1 MTRVRVERHGPVG
14 TVILARPEKKNA
26 LDQQMADELHA
37 ALTALGTE
45 HDVRVVLLR
54 ADGDDFC
61 AGADLEALE
70 GLIGAD
76 ARTQAADAEALGR
89 VFIAMRELEKPVVAA
104 VRGRALAGGAGLAT
118 AADLVV
124 AHEDAQFGYPE
135 VRVGF
140 VPAMVMTM
148 LRRSVGEKVAF
159 DLVATGRL
167 LSARDARELGLI
179 TRVAP
184 GPMFER
190 EVAEVV
196 EQLAGAG
203 ADAIRLTKRLFYTL
217 DGTPFREGIRLGIE
231 TNVEAR
237 QTEGFARGVRR
248 FLKRRKGDK

>member
-1 MTRVRVERHGPVG
+1 VRVERQGDVG
-14 TVILARPEKKNA
+14 KLILARPEKKNA

-37 ALTALGTE
+37 ALAALGRE
-45 HDVRVVLLR
+45 RDVRVVLLA

-70 GLIGAD
+70 GMIGAD
-76 ARTQAADAEALGR
+76 TRTHAADAEALGN
-89 VFIAMRELEKPVVAA
+89 VFIAMRELDKPVVAA

-124 AHEDAQFGYPE
+124 AHENAQFGYPE

-148 LRRSVGEKVAF
+148 LRRAVGEKVAF

-167 LSARDARELGLI
+167 LSAREALELGLI
-179 TRVAP
+179 TRVAADSA
-184 GPMFER
+184 FDND
-190 EVAEVV
+190 VAELVG
-196 EQLAGAG
+196 QLASAG
-203 ADAIRLTKRLFYTL
+203 TDAIRLTKQLFYAL
-217 DGTPFREGIRLGIE
+217 DGQAFRAGIRLGIE

-237 QTEGFARGVRR
+237 QTDGFARGVRR
-248 FLKRRKGDK
+248 FLKRRRGDT

>member
-1 MTRVRVERHGPVG
+1 VTGVRIERHGDVG
-14 TVILARPEKKNA
+14 QVILARPEKRNA
-26 LDQQMADELHA
+26 LDQRMADELHE
-37 ALTALGTE
+37 ALKALGGDR
-45 HDVRVVLLR
+45 DVRAVLLG
-54 ADGDDFC
+54 ADGGDFC

-70 GLIGAD
+70 RLIGAD

-118 AADLVV
+118 AADIVV
-124 AHEDAQFGYPE
+124 AHEGAQFGYPE

-148 LRRSVGEKVAF
+148 LRRAVGEKVAF

-167 LSARDARELGLI
+167 LSAREALELGLI
-179 TRVAP
+179 TRVASDSR
-184 GPMFER
+184 FEG

-196 EQLAGAG
+196 GQLAGASV
-203 ADAIRLTKRLFYTL
+203 DAIRLTKRLFYTL
-217 DGTPFREGIRLGIE
+217 DGQSFRDGIRLGIE

-237 QTEGFARGVRR
+237 QTDGFARGVRR